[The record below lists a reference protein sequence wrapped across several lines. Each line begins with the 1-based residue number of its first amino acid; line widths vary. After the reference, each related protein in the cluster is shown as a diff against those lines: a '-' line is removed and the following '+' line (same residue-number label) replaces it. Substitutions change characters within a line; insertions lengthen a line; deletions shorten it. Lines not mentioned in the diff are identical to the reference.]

1 MTIEKQFRQNAR
13 VAYEGSGVINFA
25 LKVKHGV
32 RNMFVICNMFERFAI
47 ISK

>member
-13 VAYEGSGVINFA
+13 VAYEGLGVIN

-32 RNMFVICNMFERFAI
+32 RNELI
-47 ISK
+47 